1 LMLFRFQVVQRN
13 SILYTTLRTKLAI
26 CTWWQVPCSIV
37 FSHGTSNPSH
47 TKHCGW
53 CWGFADK
60 QMACSTIVRVLV
72 FIRLLARH
80 STESS
85 KETTTVSKPYV
96 LTPVLTLWFIFEN
109 NFLVTDFY
117 IGDMHDHMTLSCINY
132 LTWPHLRI
140 YRI

>member
-1 LMLFRFQVVQRN
+1 MSL
-13 SILYTTLRTKLAI
+13 SSSYTEQQFFSLCIPVHHTK
-26 CTWWQVPCSIV
+26 WQVPCSIV
-37 FSHGTSNPSH
+37 FSLGTSNPSH
-47 TKHCGW
+47 TKRYGW
-53 CWGFADK
+53 WWGFAGK

-72 FIRLLARH
+72 FIRLLTLARH
-80 STESS
+80 STESR
-85 KETTTVSKPYV
+85 KQTTTVSKPCAF
-96 LTPVLTLWFIFEN
+96 TPVLTLWFSFEN